1 MKDPQEFAP
10 RGAAQES
17 HPRSRWPDVIGIVG
31 LILSAIMFFDKLN
44 DLATL
49 TWTEEQWSRFVGAEL
64 ADVIVRSLP
73 PRGIRVVSSVVH
85 MALAILLFT
94 GSWALRGR
102 RRSGVYQ
109 CRAWAMLAIVWV
121 AVEIGWAIWWLSRF
135 TGEIM
140 GIAQATWQGYAA
152 FGITAALV
160 ILLAFP
166 VFQLIWLSRDEVR
179 AEYEVWAG

>member
-1 MKDPQEFAP
+1 M
-10 RGAAQES
+10 
-17 HPRSRWPDVIGIVG
+17 I
-31 LILSAIMFFDKLN
+31 
-44 DLATL
+44 
-49 TWTEEQWSRFVGAEL
+49 
-64 ADVIVRSLP
+64 
-73 PRGIRVVSSVVH
+73 SSVVH

-102 RRSGVYQ
+102 RRSAVAK
-109 CRAWAMLAIVWV
+109 CRAWATLAIAWV

-140 GIAQATWQGYAA
+140 GVAQATWRGYAA

-166 VFQLIWLSRDEVR
+166 VFLLTWLSRSHVR
-179 AEYEVWAG
+179 AEYEAWPV